1 MTKFLLGFFSFGWLR
16 WLDFLPPLLFRFY
29 LAPLF
34 WVSGQQKLGLF
45 TSPDTTWWN
54 PLTWVNADTYK
65 ASAEAMSN
73 LPWIG
78 SLSDI
83 LPGLVGGLEIVAA
96 FFLLIG
102 FAVRWISLP
111 MLALIGLTAL
121 ASLHGQDILTAMKEL
136 LLTHGYTDMST
147 SSFSKALVYFLM
159 LLALFFMG
167 AGRFFS
173 VDWFLHR
180 RLHRKILAGDA
191 AGDQAHSHTHRE
203 EDPFDLDNT
212 TDEAL

>member
-16 WLDFLPPLLFRFY
+16 WLDFLPPLLFRLF

-45 TSPDTTWWN
+45 TSPDMTWWN
-54 PLTWVNADTYK
+54 PLTWINADTYK
-65 ASAEAMSN
+65 ASAEAMSSMP
-73 LPWIG
+73 LIG

-83 LPGLVGGLEIVAA
+83 MPGLIGGLEIIAA

-121 ASLHGQDILTAMKEL
+121 TALHGQDIVTAFKEL
-136 LLTHGYTDMST
+136 LLSHGYTDMST
-147 SSFSKALVYFLM
+147 SGFSKAVVYFLM

-180 RLHRKILAGDA
+180 RLHKKILAKDV
-191 AGDQAHSHTHRE
+191 AGQNSHQHESRD
-203 EDPFDLDNT
+203 EDPFDLDHT
-212 TDEAL
+212 TDENL

>member
-16 WLDFLPPLLFRFY
+16 WLDFLPPLLFRLY

-45 TSPDTTWWN
+45 TSPDMTWWN
-54 PLTWVNADTYK
+54 PLTWINTDTYK
-65 ASAEAMSN
+65 ASAEAMSSMP
-73 LPWIG
+73 LVG

-83 LPGLVGGLEIVAA
+83 MPGLIGGLEIIAA

-111 MLALIGLTAL
+111 MLALVGLTAL
-121 ASLHGQDILTAMKEL
+121 SALHGQDIVSAFKDL
-136 LLTHGYTDMST
+136 LLNHGYTDMST
-147 SSFSKALVYFLM
+147 SGFSKAVVYFLM

-180 RLHRKILAGDA
+180 RLHRKILASDA
-191 AGDQAHSHTHRE
+191 SGQNAHQDQHRE

-212 TDEAL
+212 TDDNL

>member
-1 MTKFLLGFFSFGWLR
+1 M
-16 WLDFLPPLLFRFY
+16 
-29 LAPLF
+29 
-34 WVSGQQKLGLF
+34 
-45 TSPDTTWWN
+45 
-54 PLTWVNADTYK
+54 TWVNADTYK

-73 LPWIG
+73 MPLIG

-83 LPGLVGGLEIVAA
+83 LPGLIGGLEIVAA
-96 FFLLIG
+96 FLLLIG

-111 MLALIGLTAL
+111 MLALVGLTAL

-147 SSFSKALVYFLM
+147 SDFSKALIYFLM

-180 RLHRKILAGDA
+180 RLHRKILASDTT
-191 AGDQAHSHTHRE
+191 GDQVHSHNHRE

-212 TDEAL
+212 TDETL